1 MNRNMSCISLF
12 VDKCKKKFGSDY
24 KFLLAL
30 ITISFCLHILRSF
43 IVLHTLQFGGIGW
56 GNLPHESF
64 WDIAPVWD
72 GGFYKSIAQNWYGG
86 YEGADVG
93 FPPFY
98 PICIRILSL
107 IFPFDVSM
115 VLINSFCLVVAT
127 PILAY
132 LVSSEL
138 FQERT
143 KIRLCTIIVTL
154 NPFIVAWGTIGLSEP
169 LGYVIGLALVY
180 SYLHNRYLSSALF
193 FSVGILTRFA
203 FVVAGGLFLYS
214 VLIERKLKNIVPL
227 LAGGMTYIGW
237 NWYTKITYGL
247 TNTEVREIFW
257 HHLPGIKWG
266 DISMYAQL
274 SDFVIVGL
282 LLLVTWTYYKKKED
296 KIAALLLWAIAG
308 YLLISIFPV
317 YGYGQLR
324 WVGFILPLFLLLEG
338 FDEWRAKA
346 IMYLSVS
353 WSIVTIV
360 VAPQIY
366 QLYIGALDTYRY
378 LFMAD
383 LALVLIAGTLLLRY
397 LNDKYRFAKMETIA
411 ATTFGL
417 AGLCLAFVVVRIF

>member
-1 MNRNMSCISLF
+1 MSGAATFSKLATRF
-12 VDKCKKKFGSDY
+12 RDRFRVEFR
-24 KFLLAL
+24 FLLIL
-30 ITISFCLHILRSF
+30 IIISFCLHILRSF

-107 IFPFDVSM
+107 IFPFNVSM
-115 VLINSFCLVVAT
+115 VLINSFCLVIAT

-138 FQERT
+138 FREKA

-154 NPFIVAWGTIGLSEP
+154 NPFIVAWGTIGLAEP

-180 SYLHNRYLSSALF
+180 SYLRDRYLLSALL

-214 VLIERKLKNIVPL
+214 VVIERKLKNTVPL
-227 LAGGMTYIGW
+227 LAGGITYIGW
-237 NWYTKITYGL
+237 NLYTKVAYGL

-274 SDFVIVGL
+274 SDFVVVGL
-282 LLLVTWTYYKKKED
+282 LLLLTWTYCKKKED
-296 KIAALLLWAIAG
+296 KIAALLLWAVAA

-338 FDEWRAKA
+338 FDEWRAKT
-346 IMYLSVS
+346 IICLSVS

-366 QLYIGALDTYRY
+366 QLYIGALDQYRY
-378 LFMAD
+378 LYMAD
-383 LALVLIAGTLLLRY
+383 LALVFIAGTLLLQY
-397 LNDKYRFAKMETIA
+397 LNGKYRFAKMETIA
-411 ATTFGL
+411 AITFSL